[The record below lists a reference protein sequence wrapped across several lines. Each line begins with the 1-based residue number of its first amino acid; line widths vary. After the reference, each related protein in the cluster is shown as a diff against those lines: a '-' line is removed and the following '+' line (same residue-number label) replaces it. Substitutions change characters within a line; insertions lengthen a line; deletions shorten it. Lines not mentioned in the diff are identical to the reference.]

1 MVVSLT
7 TAVPSLCLQVWF
19 CLADLFD
26 NFFSTSSIL
35 HSNLHGLW
43 KGDTVD
49 VPNAAVVEEIDCA
62 VSNFPVTSWTSVNAD
77 FMRLQNA
84 AFGSIIPFTEDT
96 GGASHTPYITL
107 NDDGTAS
114 VLVGKVGGD
123 IHPMI
128 ASDDPEVVHWI
139 TEIYVQQ
146 NGDHII
152 AMSSLDPT
160 GVNNATMNFNVPEG
174 TETLRAFAWW

>member
-1 MVVSLT
+1 
-7 TAVPSLCLQVWF
+7 
-19 CLADLFD
+19 
-26 NFFSTSSIL
+26 
-35 HSNLHGLW
+35 
-43 KGDTVD
+43 
-49 VPNAAVVEEIDCA
+49 
-62 VSNFPVTSWTSVNAD
+62 
-77 FMRLQNA
+77 MRLQNA
-84 AFGSIIPFTEDT
+84 AFGSIIPFTEET
-96 GGASHTPYITL
+96 GGESHTPYITL

-146 NGDHII
+146 NGDHVI

-160 GVNNATMNFNVPEG
+160 GVNNATMNFNIPEG

>member
-1 MVVSLT
+1 VFVLPYLT
-7 TAVPSLCLQVWF
+7 
-19 CLADLFD
+19 
-26 NFFSTSSIL
+26 FFLVLISSIL

-49 VPNAAVVEEIDCA
+49 VPNATIVEGKGCA
-62 VSNFPVTSWTSVNAD
+62 VSDFPVTSWTSVHTD

-84 AFGSIIPFTEDT
+84 AFGSIIPFTEET
-96 GGASHTPYITL
+96 GGEKHTPYITL

-146 NGDHII
+146 NGDHVI

-160 GVNNATMNFNVPEG
+160 GVNNATMNFNIPEG

>member
-1 MVVSLT
+1 MVVSFS
-7 TAVPSLCLQVWF
+7 TAVSSLRPQVSF
-19 CLADLFD
+19 CFALFD
-26 NFFSTSSIL
+26 IFLVLISSIL

-49 VPNAAVVEEIDCA
+49 VPNATIVEGKDCA
-62 VSNFPVTSWTSVNAD
+62 VSDFPVTSWTSVHTD

-84 AFGSIIPFTEDT
+84 AFGSIIPFTEET
-96 GGASHTPYITL
+96 GGKKHTPYITL

-146 NGDHII
+146 NGDHVI

-160 GVNNATMNFNVPEG
+160 GVNNATMNFNIPEG